1 MLKKV
6 TDYCKIDVSKLAGG
20 IRLELLFLGT
30 GAGIPAKQRNVSSLI
45 LQMNEERGASWMFD
59 CGEATQHQILR
70 TPVKPRKIEKIFIT
84 HLHGD
89 HIYGLPGLIG
99 SRSFQGGIEPLTI
112 YGPVGIKEFV
122 ETSLRLSQTHL
133 KYKLSFVEIEEEGL
147 LVDDETFRVEVLPL
161 DHAILSYGY
170 RIIEKDKP
178 GVLRADLLKEA
189 GIPPGPLY
197 SKLKKGETVQLE
209 DGRII
214 DGKNYIGSPKPGR
227 VITILGDTRPC
238 ENAMKLAMK
247 ADCVVHESTFQNGQ
261 EEMAVDY
268 FHSTTTQAA
277 ECAVKAEAKRLI
289 LTHISSRFTLDD
301 EIELVNEAKSVFAN
315 TEIARDFSV
324 FKL

>member
-1 MLKKV
+1 MEF
-6 TDYCKIDVSKLAGG
+6 I
-20 IRLELLFLGT
+20 FLGT

-70 TPVKPRKIEKIFIT
+70 TPVKTRKIEKIFIT

-89 HIYGLPGLIG
+89 HIYGLPGLLG
-99 SRSFQGGIEPLTI
+99 SRSFQGGTEPLTI
-112 YGPVGIKEFV
+112 YGPVGIKEYV

-133 KYKLSFVEIEEEGL
+133 KYELSFVEILEDGL
-147 LVDDETFRVEVLPL
+147 LLEDETFKVEVLPL

-178 GVLRADLLKEA
+178 GELRADLLKEA

-209 DGRII
+209 DGRVI
-214 DGKNYIGSPKPGR
+214 DGREYIGSPKPGR
-227 VITILGDTRPC
+227 VIAVLGDTRPC
-238 ENAMKLAMK
+238 ENSVKLALQ
-247 ADCVVHESTFQNGQ
+247 ADCMVHEATFQKGQ
-261 EEMAVDY
+261 EEMATDY
-268 FHSTTTQAA
+268 FHSTTIQAA
-277 ECAVKAEAKRLI
+277 ECAVKANAKRLI
-289 LTHISSRFTLDD
+289 LTHISSRFTMDM
-301 EIELVNEAKSVFAN
+301 EVELLNEAKEVFQH
-315 TEIARDFSV
+315 TEMARDFSV

>member
-1 MLKKV
+1 MEFV
-6 TDYCKIDVSKLAGG
+6 
-20 IRLELLFLGT
+20 FLGT

-70 TPVKPRKIEKIFIT
+70 TPVKTRKIEKIFIT

-89 HIYGLPGLIG
+89 HIYGLPGLLG
-99 SRSFQGGIEPLTI
+99 SRSFQGGTEPLTV
-112 YGPVGIKEFV
+112 YGPVGIKEYV

-133 KYKLSFVEIEEEGL
+133 KYDLSFVEIVEDGL
-147 LVDDETFRVEVLPL
+147 LFEDETFRVEVLPL

-170 RIIEKDKP
+170 RVIEKDKP
-178 GVLRADLLKEA
+178 GELRADLLKEA

-214 DGKNYIGSPKPGR
+214 NGREYIGSPKPGR
-227 VITILGDTRPC
+227 VIAILGDTRPC
-238 ENAMKLAMK
+238 ENTVNLALH
-247 ADCVVHESTFQNGQ
+247 ADCIVHEATFQKGQ
-261 EEMAVDY
+261 EEMATDY
-268 FHSTTTQAA
+268 FHSTTIQAA
-277 ECAVKAEAKRLI
+277 ECAVKAGAKRLI
-289 LTHISSRFTLDD
+289 LTHISSRFTMDD
-301 EIELVNEAKSVFAN
+301 EIELVNEAKAVFAN
-315 TEIARDFSV
+315 TELARDFSV

>member
-1 MLKKV
+1 
-6 TDYCKIDVSKLAGG
+6 
-20 IRLELLFLGT
+20 LELVFLGT
-30 GAGIPAKQRNVSSLI
+30 GAGIPAKQRNVSSLV

-70 TPVKPRKIEKIFIT
+70 TPVKTRKIEKIFIT

-89 HIYGLPGLIG
+89 HIYGLPGLLG
-99 SRSFQGGIEPLTI
+99 SRSFQGGVEPLTI
-112 YGPVGIKEFV
+112 YGPVGIKEYV

-133 KYKLSFVEIEEEGL
+133 KYKLSFLEIQEDGL
-147 LVDDETFRVEVLPL
+147 LFEDETFRVEVLPL

-178 GVLRADLLKEA
+178 GELRADLLKEA
-189 GIPPGPLY
+189 GIPPGPIY

-214 DGKNYIGSPKPGR
+214 NGKEYIGPSKPGR

-238 ENAMKLAMK
+238 ENAVNLGLQ
-247 ADCVVHESTFQNGQ
+247 ADCIVHEATFKQGQ
-261 EEMAVDY
+261 EEMAIDY
-268 FHSTTTQAA
+268 FHSTTIQAA
-277 ECAVKAEAKRLI
+277 ECAVKANAKRLI
-289 LTHISSRFTLDD
+289 LTHISSRFTMDD
-301 EIELVNEAKSVFAN
+301 EIELLNEAKAIFQS
-315 TEIARDFSV
+315 TEMARDFSV

>member
-1 MLKKV
+1 MEFV
-6 TDYCKIDVSKLAGG
+6 
-20 IRLELLFLGT
+20 FLGT

-99 SRSFQGGIEPLTI
+99 SRSFQGGTEPLTI

-122 ETSLRLSQTHL
+122 ETTLRLSQTHL
-133 KYKLSFVEIEEEGL
+133 KYKLSFVEIQEECL
-147 LVDDETFRVEVLPL
+147 LFEDDTFKVEALPL

-178 GVLRADLLKEA
+178 GELRADLLKEE
-189 GIPPGPLY
+189 GIPPGPIY

-214 DGKNYIGSPKPGR
+214 DGKEYIGLPKPGR
-227 VITILGDTRPC
+227 IIAILGDTRPC
-238 ENAMKLAMK
+238 ENAVNLAFQ
-247 ADCVVHESTFQNGQ
+247 ADCIVHEATFKQGQ
-261 EEMAVDY
+261 EEMANEY
-268 FHSTTTQAA
+268 FHSTTIQAA

-289 LTHISSRFTLDD
+289 LTHISSRFTMDD
-301 EIELVNEAKSVFAN
+301 EIELVNEAKTVFAN
-315 TEIARDFSV
+315 TELARDFSV

>member
-1 MLKKV
+1 MEFV
-6 TDYCKIDVSKLAGG
+6 
-20 IRLELLFLGT
+20 FLGT

-70 TPVKPRKIEKIFIT
+70 TPVKTRKIEKIFIT

-89 HIYGLPGLIG
+89 HIYGLPGLLG
-99 SRSFQGGIEPLTI
+99 SRSFQGGTEPLTI
-112 YGPVGIKEFV
+112 YGPIGIKEYV

-133 KYKLSFVEIEEEGL
+133 KYELSFVEIVEEGL
-147 LVDDETFRVEVLPL
+147 LFEDETFRVEVLPL

-170 RIIEKDKP
+170 RIVEKDKP
-178 GVLRADLLKEA
+178 GELRADLLKEA

-214 DGKNYIGSPKPGR
+214 NGRDYIGSPKPGR
-227 VITILGDTRPC
+227 VIAILGDTRPC
-238 ENAMKLAMK
+238 ENTVNLALH
-247 ADCVVHESTFQNGQ
+247 ADCIVHEATFQKGQ
-261 EEMAVDY
+261 EEMATDY
-268 FHSTTTQAA
+268 FHSTTIQAA
-277 ECAVKAEAKRLI
+277 ECAVKAGAKRLI
-289 LTHISSRFTLDD
+289 LTHISSRFTMDD
-301 EIELVNEAKSVFAN
+301 EIELVNEAKAVFAN
-315 TEIARDFSV
+315 TELARDFSV

>member
-1 MLKKV
+1 
-6 TDYCKIDVSKLAGG
+6 
-20 IRLELLFLGT
+20 LEIVFLGT

-70 TPVKPRKIEKIFIT
+70 TPVKTRKIEKIFIT

-89 HIYGLPGLIG
+89 HIYGLPGLLG
-99 SRSFQGGIEPLTI
+99 SRSFQGGTEPLTV
-112 YGPVGIKEFV
+112 YGPVGIKEYV

-133 KYKLSFVEIEEEGL
+133 KYELSFVEILEEGL
-147 LVDDETFRVEVLPL
+147 LFEDETFRVEVLPL

-178 GVLRADLLKEA
+178 GELRADLLKEA
-189 GIPPGPLY
+189 GIPPGPIY

-227 VITILGDTRPC
+227 IIAILGDTRPC
-238 ENAMKLAMK
+238 ENTVRLGLQ
-247 ADCVVHESTFQNGQ
+247 ADCIVHEATFQKGQ
-261 EEMAVDY
+261 EEMATDY
-268 FHSTTTQAA
+268 FHSTTIQAA
-277 ECAVKAEAKRLI
+277 ECAVKADAKRLI
-289 LTHISSRFTLDD
+289 LTHISSRFTMDD
-301 EIELVNEAKSVFAN
+301 EIELLNEAKTVFQN
-315 TEIARDFSV
+315 TELARDFSV
-324 FKL
+324 FQL

>member
-1 MLKKV
+1 MEFV
-6 TDYCKIDVSKLAGG
+6 
-20 IRLELLFLGT
+20 FLGT

-70 TPVKPRKIEKIFIT
+70 TPVKTRKIEKIFIT

-89 HIYGLPGLIG
+89 HIYGLPGLLG
-99 SRSFQGGIEPLTI
+99 SRSFQGGTEPLTI
-112 YGPVGIKEFV
+112 YGPIGIKEYV

-133 KYKLSFVEIEEEGL
+133 KYDLSFVEIVEDGL
-147 LVDDETFRVEVLPL
+147 LFEDETFRVEVLPL

-170 RIIEKDKP
+170 RIVEKDKP
-178 GVLRADLLKEA
+178 GELRADLLKEA

-214 DGKNYIGSPKPGR
+214 NGRDYIGTPKPGR
-227 VITILGDTRPC
+227 VIAILGDTRPC
-238 ENAMKLAMK
+238 ENTVNLALH
-247 ADCVVHESTFQNGQ
+247 AECIVHEATFQKGQ
-261 EEMAVDY
+261 EEMATDY
-268 FHSTTTQAA
+268 FHSTTIQAA
-277 ECAVKAEAKRLI
+277 ECAVKAGAKRLI
-289 LTHISSRFTLDD
+289 LTHISSRFTMDD
-301 EIELVNEAKSVFAN
+301 EIELVNEAKAVFAN
-315 TEIARDFSV
+315 TELARDFSV